1 MIERP
6 HAFGEEK
13 YSFLDNVIYF
23 LRRRQVVRALPPL
36 VSQRIADLGAGYD
49 ARLLRGLLN
58 QYKNLQGV
66 AFDFAFDEKLSTEG
80 HLQLVL
86 GDLNTVLAKESASVD
101 VCISLAVLEHLD
113 EPQLFLSEIYR
124 ILAKGGRCVLTT
136 PGPTSKPLLEFLAY
150 KLKIIDA
157 TEIRDH
163 KNYFSSKDLER
174 MFQTAGFD
182 PSKIHA
188 KTFLFGMNNVVVA
201 DK

>member
-13 YSFLDNVIYF
+13 YSLLDNIIYF

-36 VSQRIADLGAGYD
+36 ESQRIADLGAGYD
-49 ARLLRGLLN
+49 ARLLRGLLHR
-58 QYKNLQGV
+58 YKNLQGV
-66 AFDFAFDEKLSTEG
+66 AFDFAFDENLAKEDRLS
-80 HLQLVL
+80 LVL
-86 GDLNTVLAKESASVD
+86 GDLNMPLTRADASLD
-101 VCISLAVLEHLD
+101 VVISLAVLEHLD
-113 EPQLFLSEIYR
+113 EPQHFLSEIYR
-124 ILAKGGRCVLTT
+124 MLVKGGRCVLTT

-163 KNYFSSKDLER
+163 KNYFSSKDLEK
-174 MFQTAGFD
+174 MFQLAGFD
-182 PSKIHA
+182 PSSIHA
-188 KTFLFGMNNVVVA
+188 KTFLFGMNNVVIA